1 MSTSPDFFS
10 HFFSKKGTARERGA
24 GFTLIE
30 MIVSVALFGIV
41 MLVSVTALVALIDAN
56 RKAQA
61 LQSVINNLNIAIDGM
76 SRAIREGSNYRCN
89 SASGGD
95 CTGGGDA
102 IFFESHDGLTSDT
115 GDDWVYEFRN
125 GRIYKSVSGT
135 TNQSSQVAITAAEVT
150 IEDVTF
156 FIFGSDRSDSVQP
169 KVMMVIKGSAGTT
182 KANVK
187 TTFHVQSTAVQR
199 ILDI

>member
-1 MSTSPDFFS
+1 MRKTQQS
-10 HFFSKKGTARERGA
+10 
-24 GFTLIE
+24 GFTLVE
-30 MIVSVALFGIV
+30 MIVSVGLFAIV
-41 MLVSVTALVALIDAN
+41 MLVSVTALVALVDAN

-76 SRAIREGSNYRCN
+76 SRSIREGSNYRCG
-89 SASGGD
+89 SSTGGD
-95 CTGGGDA
+95 CTAAGGGS
-102 IFFESHDGLTSDT
+102 IIYFEPYGGNTSQT
-115 GDDWVYEFRN
+115 TDDWLYEFRN
-125 GRIYKSVSGT
+125 GRIYKSENGSTGGEVP
-135 TNQSSQVAITAAEVT
+135 ITAAEVT
-150 IEDVTF
+150 IDTVQF
-156 FIFGSDRSDSVQP
+156 YVFGSSRTDAVQP

>member
-1 MSTSPDFFS
+1 MRRNTQ
-10 HFFSKKGTARERGA
+10 A

-30 MIVSVALFGIV
+30 MIVAVGLFGVV
-41 MLVSVTALVALIDAN
+41 MMVSVTALVALVDAN

-76 SRAIREGSNYRCN
+76 SRSIREGSNYRCGSSSGN
-89 SASGGD
+89 DCTAGGTIVYFEHYGGD
-95 CTGGGDA
+95 PA
-102 IFFESHDGLTSDT
+102 QT
-115 GDDWVYEFRN
+115 GDDWVYEFKADPVTGR
-125 GRIYKSVSGT
+125 GRIYKS
-135 TNQSSQVAITAAEVT
+135 TNGSTGGEVAITASEVT
-150 IEDVTF
+150 IDSVTF
-156 FIFGSDRSDSVQP
+156 YVFGSVRGDAVQP

-199 ILDI
+199 VIDI

>member
-1 MSTSPDFFS
+1 MRTNQQ
-10 HFFSKKGTARERGA
+10 A

-76 SRAIREGSNYRCN
+76 SRAIREGSNYRCG

-95 CTGGGDA
+95 CTTGDRIFYFDPYGGN
-102 IFFESHDGLTSDT
+102 TSDPN
-115 GDDWVYEFRN
+115 DDWLYEFRD
-125 GRIYKSVSGT
+125 GRIYKSENGLVSG
-135 TNQSSQVAITAAEVT
+135 QVAITSQEVT
-150 IEDVTF
+150 IDSVTF
-156 FIFGSDRSDSVQP
+156 YVFGSSRFDIVQP
-169 KVMMVIKGSAGTT
+169 KVMIVIKGSAGTT

-187 TTFHVQSTAVQR
+187 TSFHVQSTAVQR
-199 ILDI
+199 IIDI